1 MSITA
6 EALIS
11 QRKKNKL
18 GSIARKHNG
27 ELVHFYDQG
36 KDQRTKKDDLTS
48 GGWCFAMSNY
58 WLSYDDTADFWLWF
72 ETEESE
78 QRLRAQMARQ
88 AIVKATLIAAKGSDK
103 NPDFRWSEQ
112 YKQKIGF
119 NADLENAARQDDRNL
134 LKKIL
139 RNAGLNPMEEHYKW
153 GDEASGYWRL
163 AQIITTSP
171 RTKFAI
177 AYWYTGG
184 GAHQTAG
191 RLLHNRFIYMDPNL
205 GEFSI
210 PEDNISDFFFDLEYD
225 YQLPR
230 LDSFEVIHCS

>member
-177 AYWYTGG
+177 AYWYTTDSSIWIRTSVSSVFRKTTL
-184 GAHQTAG
+184 ATSSLILSMIISYPDWILSKLFTVA
-191 RLLHNRFIYMDPNL
+191 N
-205 GEFSI
+205 GENWRQI
-210 PEDNISDFFFDLEYD
+210 
-225 YQLPR
+225 
-230 LDSFEVIHCS
+230 V